1 MYILDIFNEDTVGV
15 CSVKGLK
22 CPACGGKLGMNYKP
36 KLGSR
41 FRCRWCGSMLE
52 VVDLDPIEFDS
63 FYDENEQIDNPSNQ
77 QKRFLV

>member
-1 MYILDIFNEDTVGV
+1 
-15 CSVKGLK
+15 
-22 CPACGGKLGMNYKP
+22 
-36 KLGSR
+36 
-41 FRCRWCGSMLE
+41 MLE